1 MKNMLFFIVWV
12 KVMSKQQWKGGA
24 LLAPVP
30 SVLVSCSN
38 GDKDNLITIGWTGIV
53 CTQPPKLY
61 ISVRPERFS
70 YNMIKESGEFC
81 VNLPTAQMVRAVDF
95 CGVRSGKDVDKFKE
109 TKLTRSDS
117 FTVSCKSVAE
127 CPLTL
132 ECKVDRILPLG
143 SHDMIVADITCVSVD
158 ESIIDEKGRLMLER
172 ADLLAYCHGD
182 YFTLGK
188 KIGDFG
194 FSVRKKKTV
203 ARRKNKR

>member
-1 MKNMLFFIVWV
+1 
-12 KVMSKQQWKGGA
+12 MSA
-24 LLAPVP
+24 
-30 SVLVSCSN
+30 
-38 GDKDNLITIGWTGIV
+38 
-53 CTQPPKLY
+53 
-61 ISVRPERFS
+61 
-70 YNMIKESGEFC
+70 
-81 VNLPTAQMVRAVDF
+81 
-95 CGVRSGKDVDKFKE
+95 
-109 TKLTRSDS
+109 
-117 FTVSCKSVAE
+117 
-127 CPLTL
+127 TL

-143 SHDMIVADITCVSVD
+143 SHDMIVADIKCVSVD

>member
-1 MKNMLFFIVWV
+1 
-12 KVMSKQQWKGGA
+12 MSKQKWKGGA

-30 SVLVSCSN
+30 AVMVSCGNQEKSN
-38 GDKDNLITIGWTGIV
+38 IITIGWTGIA

-70 YNMIKESGEFC
+70 YNLIKESGEFC

-95 CGVRSGKDVDKFKE
+95 CGVRSGKDIDKFKE
-109 TKLTRSDS
+109 TKLTKADS
-117 FTVSCKSVAE
+117 FAVSCPSIAE

-132 ECKVDRILPLG
+132 ECKVDRVIPLG
-143 SHDMIVADITCVSVD
+143 SHDMFIADIVAVSVD

-172 ADLLAYCHGD
+172 ADLMAYSHGD

-194 FSVRKKKTV
+194 FSVRKKKAA

>member
-1 MKNMLFFIVWV
+1 
-12 KVMSKQQWKGGA
+12 MSKQQWKGGA

-30 SVLVSCSN
+30 SVLVSSSN
-38 GDKDNLITIGWTGIV
+38 GEKDNLITIGWTGIV

-70 YNMIKESGEFC
+70 YNLIKESGEFC
-81 VNLPTAQMVRAVDF
+81 VNLPTVQMVRAVDF
-95 CGVRSGKDVDKFKE
+95 CGVRSGKDIDKFKE
-109 TKLTRSDS
+109 TKLTKSDS
-117 FTVSCKSVAE
+117 FVVGCKSVAE

-132 ECKVDRILPLG
+132 ECKVDRIVPLG
-143 SHDMIVADITCVSVD
+143 SHDMFIADIACVAVD
-158 ESIIDEKGRLMLER
+158 ESIIDEKGKLMLER
-172 ADLLAYCHGD
+172 ADLLAYSHGD

-203 ARRKNKR
+203 NARKRKK